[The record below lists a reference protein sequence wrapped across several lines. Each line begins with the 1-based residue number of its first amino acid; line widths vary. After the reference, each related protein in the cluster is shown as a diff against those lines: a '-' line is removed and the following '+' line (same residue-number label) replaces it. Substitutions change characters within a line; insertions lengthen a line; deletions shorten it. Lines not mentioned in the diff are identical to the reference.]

1 MMILFNR
8 IVVAPL
14 MGEKDQS
21 VVEKISKIYE
31 IYLKEE
37 FKNYESGKKK
47 VDEIESKTVNY
58 NSNTI
63 NIDQDDELSSMSTY
77 QSLVNDIVNVNC
89 KSNNESFDIDCQIV
103 QFLEQ
108 IPQLLLDG
116 TCDEYSVFYINS
128 SKFPISG
135 NYKIFQDKFIN
146 TSCNLVNSLYSKDR
160 CDDLLFFF
168 KDNEYINTRFI
179 NKSKT
184 EIIISIA
191 DAMLNNMKNDTI
203 EEFNTFLMMN
213 DVNCDMSID
222 NESDG
227 NKSEQSIDILDFPFY
242 FDLLDY
248 IQNEKKITDE
258 KENQTHIEKFLIKF
272 SKSTLYRTICDTT
285 EWIYQTKAA
294 MTEEDSVVIK
304 EAKRRNILLTK
315 SVYNERT
322 WSYELNMSP
331 DDIVSAMM
339 INISF

>member
-128 SKFPISG
+128 LKFPISG

-191 DAMLNNMKNDTI
+191 SAMLNNMKNDTI

-258 KENQTHIEKFLIKF
+258 EENQTHIEKFLIKF
-272 SKSTLYRTICDTT
+272 SKSTLYRTIRDTT

>member
-1 MMILFNR
+1 
-8 IVVAPL
+8 
-14 MGEKDQS
+14 
-21 VVEKISKIYE
+21 
-31 IYLKEE
+31 
-37 FKNYESGKKK
+37 
-47 VDEIESKTVNY
+47 
-58 NSNTI
+58 
-63 NIDQDDELSSMSTY
+63 
-77 QSLVNDIVNVNC
+77 
-89 KSNNESFDIDCQIV
+89 
-103 QFLEQ
+103 
-108 IPQLLLDG
+108 
-116 TCDEYSVFYINS
+116 
-128 SKFPISG
+128 
-135 NYKIFQDKFIN
+135 
-146 TSCNLVNSLYSKDR
+146 
-160 CDDLLFFF
+160 
-168 KDNEYINTRFI
+168 
-179 NKSKT
+179 
-184 EIIISIA
+184 
-191 DAMLNNMKNDTI
+191 MLNNMKNDTI

-258 KENQTHIEKFLIKF
+258 EENQTHIEKFLIKF

-315 SVYNERT
+315 SIYNERT